1 MYWNLFWFLSFL
13 WYLIKINF
21 DLGILYFV
29 NKKNSFWSKM
39 IYKWRKNVVLFMLY
53 LKFELYIL
61 LYCKISYMY
70 V

>member
-29 NKKNSFWSKM
+29 NKKIVFEV
-39 IYKWRKNVVLFMLY
+39 KWFISEERMLY
-53 LKFELYIL
+53 YIC
-61 LYCKISYMY
+61 YI
-70 V
+70 